1 MTAPGARPRLV
12 SGLLAPAAALAFALV
27 LAGWRSSAGPPGTTT
42 AGPVAARAKPRWQVV
57 STRTVPGRKVGV
69 IGGTVA
75 NPRAL
80 ELKVASSPRI
90 VSQVDYSI
98 DCELSGTHPVAV
110 TVRKNRTPL
119 TVPIPVP
126 VNARSCFLAVT
137 ASKSASA
144 LMTLTLLVRTA

>member
-1 MTAPGARPRLV
+1 VTGPGARPRPL
-12 SGLLAPAAALAFALV
+12 SDPLAAPAAFAIALV
-27 LAGWRSSAGPPGTTT
+27 LAGCGSSASPPGTTT
-42 AGPVAARAKPRWQVV
+42 TGSAARAKPGWQVV
-57 STRTVPGRKVGV
+57 STRTASGRKVGV
-69 IGGTVA
+69 IGGTLA

-80 ELKVASSPRI
+80 ELKVASSPPV

-98 DCELSGTHPVAV
+98 DCERSGTHPIAV
-110 TVRKNRTPL
+110 TIRQNRTPL